1 MRALSADRS
10 ETKTPLREEL
20 QRLFLW
26 EGRWTDAEETEEAV
40 CLSGLSQSYGRE
52 ILP

>member
-1 MRALSADRS
+1 MR
-10 ETKTPLREEL
+10 KPLREEL

-40 CLSGLSQSYGRE
+40 CLSGLSQPDGWE
-52 ILP
+52 VLPGTPEQGEQ

>member
-1 MRALSADRS
+1 M
-10 ETKTPLREEL
+10 KGPLREEL

-40 CLSGLSQSYGRE
+40 RLFGLSQPDGRE
-52 ILP
+52 ILPGTYEQGEQ